1 MADSTEMIQ
10 HQMEETRH
18 RLAENLDKLGKQTV
32 ETVSEVASSVSETV
46 EAVQETVQSVTGS
59 VQETVEDVKGFF
71 DLPGQVDRHPW
82 LMVGGSVVV
91 GYLAGSVLV
100 PPSSGMSAPSAS
112 SMAGSTTYG
121 DTAQSRP
128 EYSGSYSSPS
138 QGWGS
143 QRSSSQ
149 GTSWLSS
156 IAKALGPSLEQL
168 KGLALGTTLGIA
180 RDVLTKGL
188 EGELA
193 SQARSVIDDLTT
205 NLGGK
210 PINSESL
217 SAFTGDSNTQKGNDH
232 EHGNPTKMDRP
243 VGTSHR

>member
-1 MADSTEMIQ
+1 MADSTEVIQ

-46 EAVQETVQSVTGS
+46 EAVQETVQTVTGS

-71 DLPGQVDRHPW
+71 DLPSQVDRHPW

-100 PPSSGMSAPSAS
+100 PPSRQSYAPAAA

-121 DTAQSRP
+121 DSEPRRP
-128 EYSGSYSSPS
+128 EYSASSSAS